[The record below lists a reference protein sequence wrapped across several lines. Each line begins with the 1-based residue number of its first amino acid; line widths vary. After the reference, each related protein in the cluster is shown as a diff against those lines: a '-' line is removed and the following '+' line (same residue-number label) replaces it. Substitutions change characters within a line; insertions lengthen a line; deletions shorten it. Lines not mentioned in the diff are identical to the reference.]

1 MLGAVNASDEPDPYL
16 RREDDVLVLGAARED
31 RIARGLL
38 FAFGLAPALMILT
51 WLAIGLLGLGSIGI
65 ALAVGAILSA
75 IAMGLGVA
83 GLVMLVRAEHRPRVR
98 IDLGERLLHRPGASP
113 EVLREPDA
121 VVLSRRG
128 LGWRLSLDRTVLV
141 DRVPYTRGRAI
152 ARTARRVAEAL
163 EVAVD
168 VPRAAERAPVLLPE
182 SADARAALV
191 YAPIDV
197 VIIGL
202 GLYLAMT
209 ARDPKA
215 RFAARQ
221 SLVLLALE
229 GALFGAILVVL
240 GGPVLLLA
248 DHLPGVIAV
257 GALACPLLSLALVRV
272 AVRVLASL
280 RARRGVVWV
289 MPWLAPITRR
299 WAPLEPKRV
308 VASPAAPKRPARA
321 ARTPPREPA
330 KPTHVGPGPWWP

>member
-51 WLAIGLLGLGSIGI
+51 WLAIGVLGLGSIGI
-65 ALAVGAILSA
+65 ALAVGAVLSA

-83 GLVMLVRAEHRPRVR
+83 GLAILLRAEDRPRVR

-128 LGWRLSLDRTVLV
+128 FGWRLCLDRTVLI

-163 EVAVD
+163 EVTAD
-168 VPRAAERAPVLLPE
+168 VPRAAEHAPVLLPE
-182 SADARAALV
+182 SANARAALV

-197 VIIGL
+197 VIVGL

-209 ARDPKA
+209 ARDPRA

-229 GALFGAILVVL
+229 ATLFGAILVAL
-240 GGPVLLLA
+240 GAPVLVLA
-248 DHLPGVIAV
+248 DRLPGVLAV
-257 GALACPLLSLALVRV
+257 GALACPLLALALARV

-289 MPWLAPITRR
+289 MPWLAPITHR
-299 WAPLEPKRV
+299 WAPIDPARV
-308 VASPAAPKRPARA
+308 VAPPITPKRPARA
-321 ARTPPREPA
+321 VRPAPPEPA